1 MAWISCLT
9 IFTIHFTW
17 CLIFIRVWLIE
28 DLLFEIGHL
37 GKLHKLCDKST
48 YIHDKQSAQISRKHD
63 GYNTYLI
70 IVNNVPSWLC
80 GLKKLKGHKYLK
92 ITSTSTST
100 PHKAPNSRRRK
111 LNIRRI
117 CSHCLVITKV
127 ALWQLK
133 HLGTWFMWCT
143 VNCFIVYKNVL
154 TKFSYMCI
162 CRGYFRNWRQNLAI
176 IQCYWQLLF
185 YCYLN
190 LRIKRASWR
199 D

>member
-37 GKLHKLCDKST
+37 DKLHKLCDKST

-63 GYNTYLI
+63 GYNIYLI
-70 IVNNVPSWLC
+70 IENNVPSWLC
-80 GLKKLKGHKYLK
+80 GLKKLTGHRYLQ
-92 ITSTSTST
+92 ITSTSTSTSTCT

-117 CSHCLVITKV
+117 CSHCPVITKV

-133 HLGTWFMWCT
+133 HLDTWFMWCT

-154 TKFSYMCI
+154 TKFSYICI
-162 CRGYFRNWRQNLAI
+162 CRGFLETEDRIWQSSNVIDNYCFIAI
-176 IQCYWQLLF
+176 
-185 YCYLN
+185 
-190 LRIKRASWR
+190 
-199 D
+199 